1 MKKVAFILFL
11 NLFIICVSQDTTH
24 IIKYMEPEI
33 NLLIELA
40 KRQNQKNTIE
50 VYSIQLYSSELPE
63 KISNIKRRYTNLFSE
78 EFIEEVF
85 EPPYFK
91 AITGAYLDKKMA
103 EKKLSVIK
111 KYFKSSFVL
120 KREIPIISFM
130 EYIMSNPKKIA
141 D

>member
-1 MKKVAFILFL
+1 
-11 NLFIICVSQDTTH
+11 
-24 IIKYMEPEI
+24 MEPEI
-33 NLLIELA
+33 SLLIELA

-50 VYSIQLYSSELPE
+50 VYSIQLYSSEFPE
-63 KISNIKRRYTNLFSE
+63 KISNIKSRYTNLFSE

-103 EKKLSVIK
+103 EKRLSVIK
-111 KYFKSSFVL
+111 KYFKSAFVL

-130 EYIMSNPKKIA
+130 EYIMSNPRRIA

>member
-1 MKKVAFILFL
+1 MKKVAFILFF
-11 NLFIICVSQDTTH
+11 NLFTICVSQDTTH
-24 IIKYMEPEI
+24 IIKYMDPEI

-40 KRQNQKNTIE
+40 KRQNQKTTIE

-63 KISNIKRRYTNLFSE
+63 KISNIKSRYTNLFSG

-103 EKKLSVIK
+103 EKKLYVIK

-120 KREIPIISFM
+120 KREIPIISFI
-130 EYIMSNPKKIA
+130 EYITSDPRQIA